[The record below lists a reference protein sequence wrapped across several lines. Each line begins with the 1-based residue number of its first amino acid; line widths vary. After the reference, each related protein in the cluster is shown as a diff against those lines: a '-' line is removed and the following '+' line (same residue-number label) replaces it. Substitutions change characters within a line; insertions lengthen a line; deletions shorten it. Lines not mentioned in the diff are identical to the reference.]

1 MSKAEENLDT
11 TPAHSQAGGLRPEH
25 FQQRT
30 FVMIIFDGFE
40 YPVLAGWSLLS
51 QRCDVIDLLY
61 LMRGIGREAYRAMHP
76 IAFYT
81 WTHCRFL
88 FWVHARQCRCA
99 DQ

>member
-51 QRCDVIDLLY
+51 QRCDVIEGVLNLQK
-61 LMRGIGREAYRAMHP
+61 
-76 IAFYT
+76 
-81 WTHCRFL
+81 
-88 FWVHARQCRCA
+88 WVHSVSGGGDTGRTYFT
-99 DQ
+99 